1 MENTELINNGF
12 RYFDYKGAKIP
23 YCMYEDRVYIECKRL
38 NTVVGTGVA
47 VWLRDNR
54 EIVNSYASGH
64 NMKVNKCIIGAT
76 ILILE
81 LALLYFRSSNSELAE
96 WIERQDIVFEDKPE
110 AKILLDKVELLQTA
124 TLLGRQIDVYGSAE
138 NPLFLA
144 RDVAEWIEYG
154 LDKVGQMLSS
164 VDDDEKLTTIIYRS
178 GQNRQVWMLTENG
191 LYEVLMLSRKP
202 KAKEFK
208 KGIKEIL
215 RTIRTTGGYMATRED
230 DTPDEIMARALLL
243 AQETLKKRERRIVE
257 LQSQNSLLNE
267 TVELQANELKM
278 VAPKIEY
285 HDTVLQSQNTHT
297 STQVAKDYGLRSA
310 EELHNK
316 LKKMGIMYR
325 QSGQWLLTAK
335 YCGKGYTK
343 PRTTSFTRTDGSTG
357 TNTITVW
364 TEKGRE
370 FIYSLLNSN

>member
-1 MENTELINNGF
+1 
-12 RYFDYKGAKIP
+12 
-23 YCMYEDRVYIECKRL
+23 
-38 NTVVGTGVA
+38 
-47 VWLRDNR
+47 
-54 EIVNSYASGH
+54 
-64 NMKVNKCIIGAT
+64 
-76 ILILE
+76 
-81 LALLYFRSSNSELAE
+81 
-96 WIERQDIVFEDKPE
+96 
-110 AKILLDKVELLQTA
+110 
-124 TLLGRQIDVYGSAE
+124 
-138 NPLFLA
+138 
-144 RDVAEWIEYG
+144 
-154 LDKVGQMLSS
+154 
-164 VDDDEKLTTIIYRS
+164 
-178 GQNRQVWMLTENG
+178 MLTENG

-335 YCGKGYTK
+335 DCGKGYTK